1 MRIEMRKFGTLL
13 NGRTSG
19 TEAALRLFQIVNS
32 AEDNKTI
39 TLDFDGVEIL
49 TPSFADEL
57 ISQTKKRYKDSKK
70 LKFDNIETTVVKD
83 TLRAIGA
90 IK

>member
-1 MRIEMRKFGTLL
+1 MRKFGTLL
-13 NGRTSG
+13 NGRTAG
-19 TEAALRLFQIVNS
+19 MEAAIRLFQIINGMK
-32 AEDNKTI
+32 DNGTI

-57 ISQTKKRYKDSKK
+57 INQIKERYKGRKR
-70 LKFDNIETTVVKD
+70 LEFDNIKTAVIKD
-83 TLRAIGA
+83 TLERVGA